1 MCREEIRTAKAQL
14 ELNLAAVV
22 REKKKCFRKYIN
34 YKRRAKVSL
43 HPLLNVVGIITTKD
57 EEEAEVLNAFFASV
71 FNSQVSYSPHT
82 LLPDLEVWDGE
93 NKCPIVQ

>member
-71 FNSQVSYSPHT
+71 FSSHTVIHYST
-82 LLPDLEVWDGE
+82 SGY
-93 NKCPIVQ
+93 